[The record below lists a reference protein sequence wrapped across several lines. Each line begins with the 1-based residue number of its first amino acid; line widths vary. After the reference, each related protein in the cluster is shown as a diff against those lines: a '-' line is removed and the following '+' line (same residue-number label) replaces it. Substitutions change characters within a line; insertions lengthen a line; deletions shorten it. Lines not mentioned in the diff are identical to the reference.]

1 MSDPDPGE
9 GGVIIIK
16 GGSVD
21 LDYDEDIYPR
31 DPANP
36 KSHKN
41 SNRKITR
48 IVIAGDVSFDSGDH
62 PNGLRCTITTTCKQ
76 S

>member
-48 IVIAGDVSFDSGDH
+48 IVIEGDESFDSGDR
-62 PNGLRCTITTTCKQ
+62 PNGLRCTITISSK
-76 S
+76 